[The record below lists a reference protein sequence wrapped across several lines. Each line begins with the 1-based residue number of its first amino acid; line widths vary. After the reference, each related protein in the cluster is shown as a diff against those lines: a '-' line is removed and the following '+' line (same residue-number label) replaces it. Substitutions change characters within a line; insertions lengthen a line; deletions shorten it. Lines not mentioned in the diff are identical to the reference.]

1 MTQNRRNCS
10 WPQIEPDP
18 RIRDSLKFL
27 KRIYSEFQKVTT
39 SPESN
44 WLGMQLTPGRWL
56 ARLYQSKS
64 FDSSAGQAGQFRV
77 SSKI

>member
-44 WLGMQLTPGRWL
+44 WLGTKLTHGRYSVRKSKSSDSSPGR
-56 ARLYQSKS
+56 
-64 FDSSAGQAGQFRV
+64 AGQFRA